1 MRHCIAAPA
10 GRAGGNHT
18 VDEGSMVKLCL
29 LLEGDEHRRTLH
41 PENLGEEFY
50 PERLALALLISPA
63 LPSLDEGSGSYALLF
78 LCFHIVK

>member
-1 MRHCIAAPA
+1 M
-10 GRAGGNHT
+10 GGGNHT

-63 LPSLDEGSGSYALLF
+63 LPSLGEGSGSYALLF